1 MDLIIFQTN
10 LNLKGGAENVI
21 LRIADK
27 YNPTLYTFNYNKEK
41 TWAGFKEH
49 DIKIIKPYAMNKFFT
64 VKSAYGFH
72 NFKLKEN
79 YDVINPHWSPSHWI
93 SQNNERVLWYCHSPH
108 RAFYDLYS
116 LRMKER
122 SNLLTK
128 AGFYSLT
135 KIYRKLNYP
144 IVQKI
149 EKVICNSKNVQDRL
163 STYLNKSSDIIHP
176 GVDVNDFNPGD
187 YKNYFLI
194 PGRITS
200 SKRLEFA
207 LKAFF
212 VFKKNHPDFELIIAG
227 SALDSDRPY
236 LCKLKKYGV
245 AKFLLNLPEKEYQQV
260 CRDAYAHLFTAIN
273 EDFGITPLEAMAC
286 EKPIISVN
294 EGGPRE
300 TIIEGKTG
308 YLVNSPEE
316 MVAKMSLLADNFD
329 LVEKIGKTG
338 RKHVKE
344 NFSWS
349 VFLEKFNNALKEV
362 SRK

>member
-128 AGFYSLT
+128 AGFIDQVASGIFDLLPLGKRALT
-135 KIYRKLNYP
+135 KI
-144 IVQKI
+144 
-149 EKVICNSKNVQDRL
+149 
-163 STYLNKSSDIIHP
+163 
-176 GVDVNDFNPGD
+176 
-187 YKNYFLI
+187 
-194 PGRITS
+194 
-200 SKRLEFA
+200 
-207 LKAFF
+207 
-212 VFKKNHPDFELIIAG
+212 
-227 SALDSDRPY
+227 
-236 LCKLKKYGV
+236 
-245 AKFLLNLPEKEYQQV
+245 
-260 CRDAYAHLFTAIN
+260 
-273 EDFGITPLEAMAC
+273 
-286 EKPIISVN
+286 
-294 EGGPRE
+294 E
-300 TIIEGKTG
+300 TIIR
-308 YLVNSPEE
+308 EE
-316 MVAKMSLLADNFD
+316 LTRAGHEAAAR
-329 LVEKIGKTG
+329 E
-338 RKHVKE
+338 RE
-344 NFSWS
+344 NFMSGLLTEEERQLPIR
-349 VFLEKFNNALKEV
+349 VL
-362 SRK
+362 R